1 MRMMQDDRN
10 EGRAICLYSSPDER
24 LKSAAACLLATY
36 FVGVLS
42 SLSLASLTEIFPRR
56 SSWRNKPLGKHTSP
70 SRNSPSSR
78 SEMPPRG
85 NQITGLGYR
94 MCCGGPGRRGRMGL
108 WRVMRTLMSRRT
120 RWVSRRE

>member
-42 SLSLASLTEIFPRR
+42 SLPLASLTETRADPRGGT
-56 SSWRNKPLGKHTSP
+56 NPLGNIPPPLGILLHP
-70 SRNSPSSR
+70 VPRCRPGGIRSRDWD
-78 SEMPPRG
+78 
-85 NQITGLGYR
+85 TGCVVGGLEGADVWA
-94 MCCGGPGRRGRMGL
+94 CG
-108 WRVMRTLMSRRT
+108 V
-120 RWVSRRE
+120 